1 MKENEAV
8 RVLEMHNVFLKD
20 NWKPHP
26 DYKVLEAIGIAIPAI
41 KKRIARGAV
50 RKLNPDEGNR
60 TYHYC
65 PVCAE
70 LLTRVSNYCPNC
82 GQKPTWER

>member
-41 KKRIARGAV
+41 KKADSKGSGKKIKSG
-50 RKLNPDEGNR
+50 
-60 TYHYC
+60 
-65 PVCAE
+65 
-70 LLTRVSNYCPNC
+70 
-82 GQKPTWER
+82 